1 MAVKISDAEL
11 PLMEYL
17 WDNAPITALETA
29 KYAKTKFSW
38 AKNTTYTV
46 LKRLVERG
54 ALERVEPN
62 YVVRPIVS
70 REEIQRSETDL
81 LVDKFFSGSVKRF
94 FASFLEREDITERE
108 LAELEDAVKG
118 LREREKP

>member
-29 KYAKTKFSW
+29 KYAKTKFNW

-54 ALERVEPN
+54 ALERIEPN

>member
-11 PLMEYL
+11 PLMEYI
-17 WDNAPITALETA
+17 WSNGPMTALEAANFA
-29 KYAKTKFSW
+29 KEHFKW

-54 ALERVEPN
+54 ALERIEPN

-70 REEIQRSETDL
+70 REEVQRSETDI
-81 LVDKFFSGSVKRF
+81 LVHKFFSGSVKRF
-94 FASFLEREDITERE
+94 FTSFLEREDISENE
-108 LAELEDAVKG
+108 LAELEEAVKK
-118 LREREKP
+118 LRDREKQ